1 MYKIVFIDLDGT
13 LLNSYSQIT
22 DETKQ
27 VLLNAQEKGTIIV
40 LASGRV
46 SSSTSLFA
54 KQIGLDSYVISGNGA
69 IITDLKTDED
79 IYRNL
84 MSRDTALRIVQICDE
99 NSINYNLYTLN
110 EVFTKKIVY
119 SALFYNMENKK
130 LSPDRK
136 IKINICN
143 NMLEL
148 LKNNPDM
155 LVSKITICDE
165 DKSVFD
171 SIIRK
176 LRANED
182 VTVLDVSHSSRKM
195 INVGSET
202 VEVSYYYTEVSKKDA
217 NKSSAIEYLINK
229 LNIGISEVI
238 AIGDNANDVEMVKKA
253 GLGVIMNN
261 AAPKYKEAADYIA
274 PSNDE
279 NGVADVI
286 NKFVLES

>member
-143 NMLEL
+143 NMQEL